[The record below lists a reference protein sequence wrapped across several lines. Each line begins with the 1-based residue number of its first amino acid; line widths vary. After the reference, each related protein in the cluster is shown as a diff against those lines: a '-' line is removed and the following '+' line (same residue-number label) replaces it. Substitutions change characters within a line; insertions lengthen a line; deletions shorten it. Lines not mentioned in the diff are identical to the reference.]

1 MTASIKEE
9 VKILREELRKI
20 REEEIIEWSVNISR
34 RLFNYNT
41 C

>member
-1 MTASIKEE
+1 MTALIKEE

-20 REEEIIEWSVNISR
+20 REEIIEWSVNISR
-34 RLFNYNT
+34 RLFNYKT